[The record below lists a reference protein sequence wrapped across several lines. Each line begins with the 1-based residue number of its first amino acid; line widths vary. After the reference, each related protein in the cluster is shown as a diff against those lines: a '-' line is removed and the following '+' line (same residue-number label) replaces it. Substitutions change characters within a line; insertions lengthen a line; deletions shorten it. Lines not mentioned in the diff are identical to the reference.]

1 MTEITRKLASVRRI
15 DAIDSI
21 PDADR
26 IVCATIGGWKLVT
39 QKSNNFQ
46 VGDLVVY
53 FEIDSFLPV
62 CEKFEF
68 LRKSSFKSTSN
79 LGDGF
84 RIKTIRLKGQVSQ
97 GLILP
102 VDEFVEEIHQAIF
115 PDNICREGVD
125 LTEILG
131 VQKYEKPIP
140 ANLAGNVRGNFPS
153 FLRKTDQERIQNLKR
168 DFSRWCADNTL
179 WEVTEKL
186 DGSSMTVYN
195 HEGVFGVC
203 SRNMDLMEDEGN
215 AFWQVANKLG
225 LRDMVADG
233 FAIQGELVG
242 PGVQG
247 NKYGLK
253 ELEFY
258 LFDVY
263 DIKKGEYLKS
273 DDRLE
278 HWGELKHAP
287 ILGLIDLGI
296 YQDEGI
302 SGLISDADGASLIGN
317 KSAREGAVF
326 KNTTNGDVSFKVISN
341 KWLLKNEE

>member
-1 MTEITRKLASVRRI
+1 MSEITRKLASVRRI
-15 DAIDSI
+15 DAIDAI

-68 LRKSSFKSTSN
+68 LRSSSFKSTTN

-84 RIKTIRLKGQVSQ
+84 RIKTIKLKGQVSQ

-102 VDEFVEEIHQAIF
+102 VSEFPFTADVANLEEGA
-115 PDNICREGVD
+115 D
-125 LTEILG
+125 LTEFLG

-153 FLRKTDQERIQNLKR
+153 FLRKTDQERVQNLKR
-168 DFSRWCADNTL
+168 DYARWYTDGTL

-203 SRNMDLMEDEGN
+203 SRNMDLLEDEGN
-215 AFWQVANKLG
+215 AFWQMTNKLG
-225 LRDMVADG
+225 LRDKLPDG

-242 PGVQG
+242 PGIQG

-253 ELEFY
+253 ELDFY
-258 LFDVY
+258 LFDVFS
-263 DIKKGEYLKS
+263 IARHEYLKPDS
-273 DDRLE
+273 RDMFARKLTV
-278 HWGELKHAP
+278 KHVP
-287 ILGLIDLGI
+287 ILYEVSHLTQFGEIN
-296 YQDEGI
+296 E
-302 SGLISDADGASLIGN
+302 LISYADGASRIGN
-317 KSAREGAVF
+317 KSAREGLVF
-326 KNTTNGDVSFKVISN
+326 KNNENGDISFKVISN
-341 KWLLKNEE
+341 KWLIKNEE